1 MSYEEKGAKEQLE
14 KKDSKGA
21 RIVVFGALASMLL
34 WFTVLLSGD
43 PIKYFGS
50 PEASNFYAI
59 AISAPAA
66 IISIFALIKVGKRK
80 KAY

>member
-34 WFTVLLSGD
+34 WFTVLLSGVSD
-43 PIKYFGS
+43 KVTL
-50 PEASNFYAI
+50 AARKR
-59 AISAPAA
+59 AISMLSRLAR
-66 IISIFALIKVGKRK
+66 LLR
-80 KAY
+80 